1 MHVFA
6 DASLCAYGPVA
17 DFHFIQE
24 HNVKCMF
31 IASKPRLV
39 PLSQKPSIPHLEL
52 QAAVI
57 ATRLKNTIVNEI
69 RIEKRN
75 TFLWKNSKIVLSYL
89 NSDTNFGV
97 YIAHPINEIRQSTDP
112 NNWCYIKT
120 E

>member
-1 MHVFA
+1 MFIVSKSRL
-6 DASLCAYGPVA
+6 ASLC
-17 DFHFIQE
+17 
-24 HNVKCMF
+24 
-31 IASKPRLV
+31 
-39 PLSQKPSIPHLEL
+39 QKPSIPRLEL

-75 TFLWKNSKIVLSYL
+75 TFLWKDTKIVLTYL
-89 NSDTNFGV
+89 NNDTNFGV

-112 NNWCYIKT
+112 NNWCCIKT